1 MVELL
6 RIFIIKKNVNHRV
19 YNFYLELK
27 VKPCRYFVFNN
38 FESDN
43 FYLYMGITFDEYERS
58 NTIDKNWKPYEI
70 SYPLCW
76 GAFISKQEVFD
87 IIKND

>member
-1 MVELL
+1 M
-6 RIFIIKKNVNHRV
+6 
-19 YNFYLELK
+19 
-27 VKPCRYFVFNN
+27 FNN

-58 NTIDKNWKPYEI
+58 NAIDKNWKPYEV

-76 GAFISKQEVFD
+76 GAFISQDLRRYAIYSVLST
-87 IIKND
+87 